1 MIVVAQITTH
11 ERVRHCPLCESTDLI
26 KDYER
31 EETYCNNCGL
41 IISSAIP
48 YVGLEKIDTVIPYSA
63 PYEARDKVHYGWVRE
78 EDKAKMNNRRTT
90 RYKHNMTNRQLM
102 KKGRG

>member
-1 MIVVAQITTH
+1 MAQITTH
-11 ERVRHCPLCESTDLI
+11 ERIRECPLCESKDI
-26 KDYER
+26 KVDYER

-41 IISSAIP
+41 IISSAIQ
-48 YVGLEKIDTVIPYSA
+48 YVGLDKIDTPMPYSP
-63 PYEARDKVHYGWVRE
+63 PYEARNKVHYSWVEE

-102 KKGRG
+102 RKGRG